1 MTATETRRVEIG
13 FGGGQV
19 AAARVAEDE
28 LAGLRKALEKGEGW
42 HALVAQDAELVLDL
56 GQVVFLRVEGGAQA
70 IGFSG
75 T

>member
-1 MTATETRRVEIG
+1 MAAETRRVEIG

-28 LAGLRKALEKGEGW
+28 LKGLRAALEQRDGW
-42 HALVAQDAELVLDL
+42 HSLTAHDAELLIDL
-56 GQVVFLRVEGGAQA
+56 RQVVFVRVEGGAQA